1 MDTAVYTKQFVI
13 FRLENEEY
21 GIDILR
27 VKEIKE
33 MMSITRVPKAAYFV
47 RGVINLRGEVIPVID
62 LRKKFSLQE
71 GKENENTRIII
82 VSVDDITVGLIV
94 DTSSEVINISSKQ
107 IEEAPIE
114 VGSVDQ
120 GYIYGIGKV
129 GERIII
135 LLDIVK
141 IITNS
146 AG

>member
-1 MDTAVYTKQFVI
+1 
-13 FRLENEEY
+13 
-21 GIDILR
+21 
-27 VKEIKE
+27 
-33 MMSITRVPKAAYFV
+33 
-47 RGVINLRGEVIPVID
+47 
-62 LRKKFSLQE
+62 LQE

-94 DTSSEVINISSKQ
+94 DTSSEVINISSEK

-146 AG
+146 AN

>member
-1 MDTAVYTKQFVI
+1 MEATYTKQYVV

-33 MMSITRVPKAAYFV
+33 MMSITRVPKAAHFV

-62 LRKKFSLQE
+62 LRKKFNLPE
-71 GKENENTRIII
+71 GTENESTRIII

-94 DTSSEVINISSKQ
+94 DSSSEVLEIRSDS
-107 IEEAPIE
+107 IEAAPDGM
-114 VGSVDQ
+114 GSVDQ
-120 GYIYGIGKV
+120 GNIYGIGKV
-129 GERIII
+129 GERLII

-141 IITNS
+141 IVTNS
-146 AG
+146 AV

>member
-1 MDTAVYTKQFVI
+1 
-13 FRLENEEY
+13 
-21 GIDILR
+21 
-27 VKEIKE
+27 
-33 MMSITRVPKAAYFV
+33 
-47 RGVINLRGEVIPVID
+47 
-62 LRKKFSLQE
+62 
-71 GKENENTRIII
+71 

-94 DTSSEVINISSKQ
+94 DTSSEVINISSEK

-146 AG
+146 AN